1 MVGKGGKG
9 GPIIFYELEQGA
21 VRVNLGKLRSRE
33 DVVQKASELGLSTN
47 GTVAILKNRIATHVK
62 KIEAEYQERGL
73 SPTAINFWNTS
84 VEESQFEALHVV
96 DPYMIYAA
104 CKSKQQIFAVTCSSD
119 GYGLRGEAAAVVE
132 YQNEWGNVGSM
143 AILNSD
149 IYISHRQ
156 GIEKVSL
163 STYLRARIISS
174 GPDYCSLAPS
184 IAVYKDGLVYSDP
197 QSHRILHWIRNEERV
212 KVFAGTGAEGT
223 RDGLA
228 SRAEF
233 YQPAGLCVEFD
244 HVLYICDARTNCIK
258 VFTTLHETAAF
269 LDAVGKIYKA
279 FSVHEKHAKYE
290 LCNLQDAVLLLKETL
305 QYLRR
310 NEALIRGEIQ
320 SLPRSLNGPQGNVA
334 EKTIESVSLLQSGL
348 QRLYDLLAP
357 MGYTWTNLLSCMT
370 LDVENCH
377 SVVHHKS
384 PLCTALEYARNFGN
398 AVKESVKKTTN
409 WAAFYFTNPKSWYPV
424 PDRAAAFIEISL
436 APQLPP
442 GVISAQDAQLMREWA
457 HTFGAAVRQR
467 TVRQETT
474 MARAGTLPDFL
485 YEKTIV
491 PGKSVDLTGDVGLP
505 DEYDTSSSAEEKET
519 EDQVGEGSVRVATL
533 DGEANFLLGRVSAFG
548 RAVRFNSRFMF
559 S

>member
-1 MVGKGGKG
+1 M
-9 GPIIFYELEQGA
+9 
-21 VRVNLGKLRSRE
+21 
-33 DVVQKASELGLSTN
+33 
-47 GTVAILKNRIATHVK
+47 
-62 KIEAEYQERGL
+62 
-73 SPTAINFWNTS
+73 
-84 VEESQFEALHVV
+84 
-96 DPYMIYAA
+96 
-104 CKSKQQIFAVTCSSD
+104 
-119 GYGLRGEAAAVVE
+119 
-132 YQNEWGNVGSM
+132 
-143 AILNSD
+143 
-149 IYISHRQ
+149 
-156 GIEKVSL
+156 
-163 STYLRARIISS
+163 
-174 GPDYCSLAPS
+174 
-184 IAVYKDGLVYSDP
+184 
-197 QSHRILHWIRNEERV
+197 

-398 AVKESVKKTTN
+398 AVKESVKKTQTG
-409 WAAFYFTNPKSWYPV
+409 
-424 PDRAAAFIEISL
+424 RHFIIPTQSRGIPFQTAQRHSL
-436 APQLPP
+436 KF
-442 GVISAQDAQLMREWA
+442 
-457 HTFGAAVRQR
+457 H
-467 TVRQETT
+467 
-474 MARAGTLPDFL
+474 
-485 YEKTIV
+485 
-491 PGKSVDLTGDVGLP
+491 
-505 DEYDTSSSAEEKET
+505 
-519 EDQVGEGSVRVATL
+519 
-533 DGEANFLLGRVSAFG
+533 
-548 RAVRFNSRFMF
+548 
-559 S
+559 